1 MKSGKKNN
9 AFEGS
14 HKEQLKLRM
23 FTLDFKAEVVRYKKA
38 ENLTYVMK
46 KPAFYF

>member
-9 AFEGS
+9 VLES
-14 HKEQLKLRM
+14 IKTEQLKRRI

-38 ENLTYVMK
+38 ENLS
-46 KPAFYF
+46 